1 MRLPPDWSLRARMV
15 AALGGMALLYA
26 VFVGVAAT
34 WATAELGNAGIPLV
48 ASIAAVLVYCQYRY
62 APEAALKTLDAERVD
77 EADYPDLHARVG
89 RLASQADLPKPD
101 VAVAPQSAPNA
112 FATARG
118 QDHAVVAVTE
128 GLLDTVEG
136 EELDAVLAHEIA
148 HVQHRDALV
157 MSVVTGLV
165 TVGALVV
172 RNFWWFG
179 DGGGDGGGG
188 DGGQPWFLI
197 FVAVSLVAWVGGYL
211 LTRLISRQ
219 REFAADRGAA
229 ALTGKPG
236 AMAGAIETIS
246 RGIAATP
253 EDDLREHTELN
264 ALFLVP
270 ADARS
275 RLADV
280 MATHPDPERRIERLS
295 ELAGEF
301 EQE

>member
-1 MRLPPDWSLRARMV
+1 MV

-48 ASIAAVLVYCQYRY
+48 GGIAAVLVYCQYRY